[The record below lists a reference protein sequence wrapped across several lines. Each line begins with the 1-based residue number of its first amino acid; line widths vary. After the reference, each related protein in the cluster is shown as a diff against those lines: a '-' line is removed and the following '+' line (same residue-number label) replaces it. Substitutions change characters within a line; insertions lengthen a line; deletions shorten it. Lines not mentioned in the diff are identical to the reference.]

1 MSYAIDIVLSKGAI
15 RLAAEQLKAINE
27 KVKEKQ
33 PNHEWLETNDR
44 CIKELTELY
53 YFLVCVD
60 KTLTNTN
67 SENFNQ
73 YKLLLEKQR
82 EIDELKKQ
90 LNEVKEL
97 L

>member
-1 MSYAIDIVLSKGAI
+1 MSYAIDILLSKGAI

-33 PNHEWLETNDR
+33 PDHEWLEKNDR

-53 YFLVCVD
+53 YFLVFVD
-60 KTLTNTN
+60 KERTETNR
-67 SENFNQ
+67 ENFNQ
-73 YKLLLEKQR
+73 YKLILEKQR

-90 LNEVKEL
+90 LNEVKDL

>member
-33 PNHEWLETNDR
+33 PDHEWLETNDR

-53 YFLVCVD
+53 YFLVSVD
-60 KTLTNTN
+60 KERTDTNR
-67 SENFNQ
+67 ENFNQ
-73 YKLLLEKQR
+73 YKLIIEKQR
-82 EIDELKKQ
+82 EIDGLKKQ
-90 LNEVKEL
+90 LKEVKEL